1 MKNNIVD
8 AIIEIPLNTKNKF
21 EIDETTGKIR
31 LDRVLYSAM
40 NYPVEY
46 GYIENTL
53 ALDGDPLDILLV
65 SSAPTFPG
73 CIVEARVIGYL
84 EVIDNGHEDYKIISV
99 VNVDPRYNEINTL
112 NDMPK
117 FILEEIKDFF
127 SNYKTLQNI
136 PVEVLNYH
144 DTEEALEIIENC
156 KQRYKNKENL
166 NKVQIEKIK
175 FFLNNN
181 QNRNCKA
188 ICNITLNNN
197 KNIENIKIKAK
208 FNGAT
213 GNYSAILTAF
223 PQLDWQTL
231 NKKFVEEYLGLTYN
245 PLTTQIESHDYTC
258 HILCGYTFQWNTSNK
273 FL

>member
-117 FILEEIKDFF
+117 FILEEIKDFCD
-127 SNYKTLQNI
+127 YIWL
-136 PVEVLNYH
+136 
-144 DTEEALEIIENC
+144 
-156 KQRYKNKENL
+156 ENL
-166 NKVQIEKIK
+166 NLRGTFKPTIINYIKEKHPELNDLYNKIYTKKDMSYWEGLDKKVQEYADKNGFMYVIDEEPFLKNPTGKPIIINYFYHEKIRQLSK
-175 FFLNNN
+175 
-181 QNRNCKA
+181 
-188 ICNITLNNN
+188 N
-197 KNIENIKIKAK
+197 K
-208 FNGAT
+208 
-213 GNYSAILTAF
+213 
-223 PQLDWQTL
+223 
-231 NKKFVEEYLGLTYN
+231 
-245 PLTTQIESHDYTC
+245 
-258 HILCGYTFQWNTSNK
+258 
-273 FL
+273 

>member
-127 SNYKTLQNI
+127 SPTFIMIVGQGRLQYESRLKI
-136 PVEVLNYH
+136 EIRCSAKDLFKHFVM
-144 DTEEALEIIENC
+144 TEWEI
-156 KQRYKNKENL
+156 
-166 NKVQIEKIK
+166 
-175 FFLNNN
+175 
-181 QNRNCKA
+181 
-188 ICNITLNNN
+188 
-197 KNIENIKIKAK
+197 
-208 FNGAT
+208 
-213 GNYSAILTAF
+213 
-223 PQLDWQTL
+223 
-231 NKKFVEEYLGLTYN
+231 
-245 PLTTQIESHDYTC
+245 
-258 HILCGYTFQWNTSNK
+258 
-273 FL
+273 